1 MVRSVLRCGVLA
13 LALAAAACA
22 TGPSGPVLSP
32 AEFQQRYPAAYGA
45 LGPGDRVRIG
55 LYGDDQF
62 TGEYQV
68 GTDGRI
74 SLPLLGPIEATGRDV
89 DQFARLL
96 ETSLTERGL
105 YKSPRVSVQTVS
117 VRPIYVLGEVN
128 TPGAFP
134 YVPDL
139 TVGKAAA
146 LAGGYTYRARM
157 SAIAVR
163 RANAAEEVMVTAD
176 QAMPLAPGDTVRVL
190 ERHF

>member
-1 MVRSVLRCGVLA
+1 MGRSVLRGGA
-13 LALAAAACA
+13 LALVLVAAACA
-22 TGPSGPVLSP
+22 TTSGPVLSA
-32 AEFQQRYPAAYGA
+32 AEFQQRYPAALGA
-45 LGPGDRVRIG
+45 LGPGDRVRIA

-89 DQFARLL
+89 DQFAQALQSL
-96 ETSLTERGL
+96 LTERGL
-105 YKSPRVSVQTVS
+105 YKSPRVSVQTVN
-117 VRPIYVLGEVN
+117 VRPVYVLGEVN

-157 SAIAVR
+157 SVLAVR
-163 RANAAEEVMVTAD
+163 RANTPQEVLVTAD